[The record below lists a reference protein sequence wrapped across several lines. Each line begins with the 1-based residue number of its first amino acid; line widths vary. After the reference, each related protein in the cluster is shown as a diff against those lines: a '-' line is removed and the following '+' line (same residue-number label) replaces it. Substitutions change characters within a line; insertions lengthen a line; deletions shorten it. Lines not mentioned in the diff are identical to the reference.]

1 MNIHR
6 LYIISSYGFIAVVSR
21 MNYLRKRSDI
31 KRRMPR
37 YNGRNTCNRYF
48 NAKFSG
54 NRGSITWH
62 TLCSRATESFKCN
75 RSYFTSTCFAF
86 LFTFKY
92 LQLPIYT
99 LCTQLASSCMYC
111 IPVNHRLETSQAS
124 GKFRS
129 NEKSRKEYVKWILRY
144 SDIIIIII
152 IK

>member
-54 NRGSITWH
+54 NRGSIT
-62 TLCSRATESFKCN
+62 
-75 RSYFTSTCFAF
+75 
-86 LFTFKY
+86 
-92 LQLPIYT
+92 
-99 LCTQLASSCMYC
+99 
-111 IPVNHRLETSQAS
+111 
-124 GKFRS
+124 
-129 NEKSRKEYVKWILRY
+129 
-144 SDIIIIII
+144 
-152 IK
+152 